1 MILIVPKMEGI
12 ILLGIDI
19 IKKTIIA
26 MAIKETTII
35 MKMIEVITIIM
46 HIIMDIIIM
55 IDISIIEEMIREIN
69 FGKDIKINKFKNN
82 QNPK

>member
-1 MILIVPKMEGI
+1 MEGI

-35 MKMIEVITIIM
+35 MKMIEVIT
-46 HIIMDIIIM
+46 IIMDIIIM

>member
-1 MILIVPKMEGI
+1 MTLIAPKMEGI

-19 IKKTIIA
+19 ISKTIIA

-46 HIIMDIIIM
+46 DIIIM
-55 IDISIIEEMIREIN
+55 IDISIIEEMIGEIN

>member
-19 IKKTIIA
+19 ISKTIIA

-46 HIIMDIIIM
+46 DIIIM
-55 IDISIIEEMIREIN
+55 IGITIIEEMIEEIS

>member
-1 MILIVPKMEGI
+1 MEGI

-19 IKKTIIA
+19 IKKTIMA

-46 HIIMDIIIM
+46 DIIIM
-55 IDISIIEEMIREIN
+55 TGITIIEEMIEEIS

>member
-19 IKKTIIA
+19 IKKTT
-26 MAIKETTII
+26 MVLAIKETTII
-35 MKMIEVITIIM
+35 MQMIEVIT
-46 HIIMDIIIM
+46 IIMDIIIM
-55 IDISIIEEMIREIN
+55 IDISIIEEMIGEIN